1 MGYVKQTSS
10 QASKM
15 HSQLSTPDDP
25 LSKTHGAGL
34 KANFVALHFIKK
46 DVILLT
52 SQGNSKMPTEGPRQ
66 HEKTETEETLV
77 QKKKIK
83 YSILEVSPTWI

>member
-15 HSQLSTPDDP
+15 HSQLSTLDDP

-46 DVILLT
+46 DVIILLT

-77 QKKKIK
+77 QKKKI
-83 YSILEVSPTWI
+83 

>member
-15 HSQLSTPDDP
+15 HSQLSTLDDT

-34 KANFVALHFIKK
+34 KANFVALHLIKK
-46 DVILLT
+46 DVIILLT

-77 QKKKIK
+77 QKKKI
-83 YSILEVSPTWI
+83 

>member
-15 HSQLSTPDDP
+15 LSQLSTLDDP
-25 LSKTHGAGL
+25 LSKTYGAGL

-46 DVILLT
+46 DVIILLT

-77 QKKKIK
+77 QKKKI
-83 YSILEVSPTWI
+83 